1 MIILTNLDIAEQP
14 VPANPPANEIT
25 FYVGTDGLLYAKDSN
40 GTIYKIS

>member
-14 VPANPPANEIT
+14 VPANPPTNEIK